1 MPPLRRSLRLLSSEN
16 KASLKPPNTPPI
28 KVENKNVKHKT
39 AESTQYWLMKAEPDS
54 RIVKGVD
61 VKFSIDD
68 LQAMKDSTSPWD
80 GVRNYEARNIMRDKM
95 RAGDKALFYHSN
107 CKEPGIAGIITIV
120 RCGYPDY
127 TAFDINH
134 PYYDPKS
141 DKSSPKWY
149 MVDVKFER
157 KFGKVLALNDLKQH
171 VQLEEMSLIKR
182 GRLSVQPVR
191 NSEYDYIVS
200 LASESSQ

>member
-1 MPPLRRSLRLLSSEN
+1 
-16 KASLKPPNTPPI
+16 
-28 KVENKNVKHKT
+28 
-39 AESTQYWLMKAEPDS
+39 MKAEPDS

-95 RAGDKALFYHSN
+95 RTGDKALFYHSN
-107 CKEPGIAGIITIV
+107 CKEPGIAGIMNIV
-120 RCGYPDY
+120 CCGYPDY

-141 DKSSPKWY
+141 DKRSPKWY

-157 KFGKVLALNDLKQH
+157 KFGKVLALNDLKKH
-171 VQLEEMSLIKR
+171 AQLEEMSLIKR
-182 GRLSVQPVR
+182 GRLSVQPVTK
-191 NSEYDYIVS
+191 SEFDYIVS
-200 LASESSQ
+200 LAGESSQ